1 MEFSGTKLALFI
13 GPKVLVILRDDFPNI
28 PYPGHW
34 DFPGGARDGDETPE
48 ACVMRETWEEVG
60 LQLPASRLIRVA
72 EYLRPVGSCWFFAA
86 HLDPAVS
93 AQVQLGDEGQDL
105 KQMSVQEYAS
115 HNLRIPHFADWLNAY
130 ASTL

>member
-60 LQLPASRLIRVA
+60 LHLPASRLICVA
-72 EYLRPVGSCWFFAA
+72 EYSRPVGSCWFFAA
-86 HLDPAVS
+86 HLDQAVS

>member
-60 LQLPASRLIRVA
+60 LHLPASRLIRVA
-72 EYLRPVGSCWFFAA
+72 EYSRPILAAARVPSGTSRQSRTSHVLRFLCRS
-86 HLDPAVS
+86 DP
-93 AQVQLGDEGQDL
+93 
-105 KQMSVQEYAS
+105 K
-115 HNLRIPHFADWLNAY
+115 
-130 ASTL
+130 